1 MLNITKSGNSLVVE
15 GVSNKAYPDNGKLS
29 IPMNSVIIVL
39 DDSEFVT
46 FRSAASNNVYFSAN
60 INQIRISGAAVTKST
75 IITAFDAV
83 ANTSG
88 SGGGGGGGDYDALE
102 AKVNQ
107 EILNRISGDTELGQ
121 LIDDEKAA
129 RQNGDNNLQNQVDN
143 INSDAVKAS
152 VSGTTLIL
160 DKLN

>member
-39 DDSEFVT
+39 DNSEFVT
-46 FRSAASNNVYFSAN
+46 FRSSANNNVYFSAN
-60 INQIRISGAAVTKST
+60 INQIRISGAAVTKQT
-75 IITAFDAV
+75 IIAAFDTV
-83 ANTSG
+83 ANASGG
-88 SGGGGGGGDYDALE
+88 SGGGGDVEDVERKL
-102 AKVNQ
+102 NQ
-107 EILNRISGDTELGQ
+107 EILNRISADTELSQ
-121 LIDDEKAA
+121 LLDSEKTA

-152 VSGTTLIL
+152 VSGTTLVL
-160 DKLN
+160 DKIV

>member
-1 MLNITKSGNSLVVE
+1 MLNITKTGNSLVVE
-15 GVSNKAYPDNGKLS
+15 GLDNRHYPDNGKLS

-46 FRSAASNNVYFSAN
+46 FRSSANNNVYFSAN
-60 INQIRISGAAVTKST
+60 INQIRIAGAAVTKQT
-75 IITAFDAV
+75 IIAAFDTV
-83 ANTSG
+83 ANT

-107 EILNRISGDTELGQ
+107 EILNRISGDAELSQ
-121 LIDDEKAA
+121 LIDTEKTA
-129 RQNGDNNLQNQVDN
+129 RQNADNNLQTQIDTVND
-143 INSDAVKAS
+143 DAVKAS
-152 VSGTTLIL
+152 VSGTTLVL

>member
-39 DDSEFVT
+39 DNSEFVT
-46 FRSAASNNVYFSAN
+46 FRSSANNNVYFSAN
-60 INQIRISGAAVTKST
+60 INQIRISGAAVTKQT
-75 IITAFDAV
+75 IIAAFDTV
-83 ANTSG
+83 ANASG
-88 SGGGGGGGDYDALE
+88 GGGGGGGDYDALE

-107 EILNRISGDTELGQ
+107 EILNRISGDAELSQ
-121 LIDDEKAA
+121 LIDAEKTA
-129 RQNGDNNLQNQVDN
+129 RQNADNSLQTQIDSVND
-143 INSDAVKAS
+143 DAVKAS

-160 DKLN
+160 DKLS

>member
-39 DDSEFVT
+39 DNSEFVT
-46 FRSAASNNVYFSAN
+46 FRSSANNNVYFSAN
-60 INQIRISGAAVTKST
+60 INQIRISGAAVTKQT
-75 IITAFDAV
+75 IIAAFDTV

-88 SGGGGGGGDYDALE
+88 GSGGGGGDYDALE

-107 EILNRISGDTELGQ
+107 EILNRISGDAELSQ
-121 LIDDEKAA
+121 LIDDEKTA
-129 RQNGDNNLQNQVDN
+129 RQNADTALQTQ
-143 INSDAVKAS
+143 INTVSDDAVSAT
-152 VSGTTLIL
+152 VSGTTLV
-160 DKLN
+160 LNNLK

>member
-15 GVSNKAYPDNGKLS
+15 GLNNKNYPDNGKLS

-39 DDSEFVT
+39 DDSEFAT
-46 FRSAASNNVYFSAN
+46 FRSSANNNVYFSAN
-60 INQIRISGAAVTKST
+60 INQIRISGASVTKQT
-75 IITAFDAV
+75 IIAAFDAV

-88 SGGGGGGGDYDALE
+88 GGGGGGGDYDALE

-107 EILNRISGDTELGQ
+107 EILNRISGDSELSQ
-121 LIDDEKAA
+121 LIDAEKTA
-129 RQNGDNNLQNQVDN
+129 RQNADNNLQTQIDSVND
-143 INSDAVKAS
+143 DAVKAS

-160 DKLN
+160 DKLS

>member
-60 INQIRISGAAVTKST
+60 INQIRISGAAVTKQT
-75 IITAFDAV
+75 IIAAFDTV
-83 ANTSG
+83 ANASGG
-88 SGGGGGGGDYDALE
+88 SGGGGDVEEVERKL
-102 AKVNQ
+102 NQ
-107 EILNRISGDTELGQ
+107 EILNRISADTELSQ
-121 LIDDEKAA
+121 LLDAEKTA
-129 RQNGDNNLQNQVDN
+129 RQNGDSDLQNQVDN

-152 VSGTTLIL
+152 VSGTTLVL
-160 DKLN
+160 DKIV

>member
-46 FRSAASNNVYFSAN
+46 FRSSANNNVYFSAN
-60 INQIRISGAAVTKST
+60 INQIRISGASVTKQT
-75 IITAFDAV
+75 IIAAFDAV

-88 SGGGGGGGDYDALE
+88 GGGSGGGDVEEVERKL
-102 AKVNQ
+102 NQ
-107 EILNRISGDTELGQ
+107 EILNRISGDAELSQ
-121 LIDDEKAA
+121 LIDAEKTA
-129 RQNGDNNLQNQVDN
+129 RQNADTALQTQ
-143 INSDAVKAS
+143 INTVTDDAVKAS

-160 DKLN
+160 DKLS

>member
-15 GVSNKAYPDNGKLS
+15 GLNNKNYPDNGKLS

-39 DDSEFVT
+39 DDSEFAT
-46 FRSAASNNVYFSAN
+46 FRSSANNNVYFSAN
-60 INQIRISGAAVTKST
+60 INQIRISGASVTKQT
-75 IITAFDAV
+75 IIAAFDAV

-88 SGGGGGGGDYDALE
+88 GGGGGGGDYDALE

-107 EILNRISGDTELGQ
+107 EILNRISGDSELSQ
-121 LIDDEKAA
+121 LIDAEKTA
-129 RQNGDNNLQNQVDN
+129 RQNADNNLQTQ
-143 INSDAVKAS
+143 INTVTDDAVSAT

-160 DKLN
+160 DKLS

>member
-39 DDSEFVT
+39 DNSEFVT
-46 FRSAASNNVYFSAN
+46 FRSSANNNVYFSAN
-60 INQIRISGAAVTKST
+60 INQIRISGAAVTKQT
-75 IITAFDAV
+75 IIAAFDTV

-88 SGGGGGGGDYDALE
+88 GGGGGGGDYDALE

-107 EILNRISGDTELGQ
+107 EILNRISGDSELSQ
-121 LIDDEKAA
+121 LIDAEKTA
-129 RQNGDNNLQNQVDN
+129 RQNADNNLQTQISTVTD
-143 INSDAVKAS
+143 DAVSAT
-152 VSGTTLIL
+152 VSGTTLV
-160 DKLN
+160 LNNLK